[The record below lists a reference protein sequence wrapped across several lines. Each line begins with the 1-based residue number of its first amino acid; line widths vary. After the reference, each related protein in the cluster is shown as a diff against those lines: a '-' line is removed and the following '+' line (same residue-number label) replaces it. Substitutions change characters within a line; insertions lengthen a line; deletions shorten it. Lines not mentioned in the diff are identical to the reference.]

1 MSITGLSPGA
11 FASGLFFGIF
21 SMSDLVCG
29 YGLVAPAQ
37 IKQFAQAVCKVLG
50 AGEGNSA
57 VYLLCE
63 TAAAETHYG
72 TYRDPTPNG
81 AGRGLYQCDE
91 IAFKDVQ
98 MRVRQADVDLLK
110 AAFDFDLRKAEWDD
124 LNLSPLLATVFA
136 RLHYKLKP
144 EPVPQTLL
152 GRAGYWKKY
161 YNTAAGKGTAEEYI
175 ARVKPFQV
183 YF

>member
-1 MSITGLSPGA
+1 MSALCPGDKTP
-11 FASGLFFGIF
+11 GLFFGIYF
-21 SMSDLVCG
+21 MPKIVCG
-29 YGLVAPAQ
+29 YGLAGPAQ
-37 IKQFAQAVCKVLG
+37 VKQFAQAVCDVLG
-50 AGEGNSA
+50 TGEQNSA

-63 TAAAETHYG
+63 TAAAETGYG
-72 TYRDPTPNG
+72 SYRDPTPGG

-98 MRVRQADVDLLK
+98 QRARQADVDALK
-110 AAFDFDLRKAEWDD
+110 AAFDFDLRKVKWDD

-144 EPVPQTLL
+144 EAVPQTLL
-152 GRAGYWKKY
+152 GRAAYWKKH
-161 YNTAAGKGTAEEYI
+161 YNTVAGKGSAEEYI
-175 ARVKPFQV
+175 ARVKPYQV

>member
-1 MSITGLSPGA
+1 MSE
-11 FASGLFFGIF
+11 
-21 SMSDLVCG
+21 LVCG
-29 YGLVAPAQ
+29 YGLVAPGQ
-37 IKQFAQAVCKVLG
+37 VKQFAQAVCEVLG
-50 AGEGNSA
+50 RGEQNSA

-63 TAAAETHYG
+63 TAAAETGYG
-72 TYRDPTPNG
+72 TYRDSTPGG

-98 MRVRQADVDLLK
+98 QRSRQADIDALK
-110 AAFDFDLRKAEWDD
+110 AAFDFDLRKVEWDD

-144 EPVPQTLL
+144 EAIPLTLL
-152 GRAGYWKKY
+152 GRAGYWKKF
-161 YNTAAGKGTAEEYI
+161 YNTSSGKGSAEEYI
-175 ARVKPFQV
+175 ARAKPFQV

>member
-1 MSITGLSPGA
+1 MRKRWG
-11 FASGLFFGIF
+11 FFLEF
-21 SMSDLVCG
+21 FQMTKLVCG
-29 YGLVAPAQ
+29 YGLVSPAQ
-37 IKQFAQAVCKVLG
+37 VKQFAQAVCDVLG
-50 AGEGNSA
+50 RGEQNAA

-72 TYRDPTPNG
+72 TYRDSTPNG
-81 AGRGLYQCDE
+81 AGRGVCQCDE
-91 IAFKDVQ
+91 IPFKDVQ
-98 MRVRQADVDLLK
+98 QRTRQADVDAVK
-110 AAFDFDLRKAEWDD
+110 AAFDFDLRKVEWND
-124 LNLSPLLATVFA
+124 LNLSPLLAMVFA

-144 EPVPQTLL
+144 EAIPLTLV

-161 YNTAAGKGTAEEYI
+161 YNTVLGKGTPEEFI

>member
-1 MSITGLSPGA
+1 MAKL
-11 FASGLFFGIF
+11 L
-21 SMSDLVCG
+21 CG

-37 IKQFAQAVCKVLG
+37 IKQFAQAVCDVLG
-50 AGEGNSA
+50 RAEQNSA

-72 TYRDPTPNG
+72 TYRDSTPGG

-98 MRVRQADVDLLK
+98 QRARQADVDALK
-110 AAFDFDLRKAEWDD
+110 AAFDFDLRKVEWDD

-144 EPVPQTLL
+144 ELIPQTLF
-152 GRAGYWKKY
+152 GRANYWKKY
-161 YNTAAGKGTAEEYI
+161 YNTSAGKGTAAEYI
-175 ARVKPFQV
+175 ARVQPFQV